1 MPSPTD
7 IRRGK
12 VVDHEGSP
20 HLVLEVM
27 HRTQGRQAGF
37 VQVTM
42 RNLISGSSTTTKF
55 RSTETVEFCHTES
68 RSLDYSYIDDQGYH
82 FMDAESFEDVVLSAD
97 LIGEDKVFLVPN
109 LSYDVLFVD
118 DKAVQIQLPAAIE
131 MEVME
136 SPDAVRGDSATN
148 VQKPV
153 ITETGLS
160 VQVPLFIKK
169 GEKIRISTSER
180 NYLGRA

>member
-1 MPSPTD
+1 
-7 IRRGK
+7 
-12 VVDHEGSP
+12 
-20 HLVLEVM
+20 
-27 HRTQGRQAGF
+27 
-37 VQVTM
+37 
-42 RNLISGSSTTTKF
+42 
-55 RSTETVEFCHTES
+55 
-68 RSLDYSYIDDQGYH
+68 
-82 FMDAESFEDVVLSAD
+82 MDAESFEDVVLSAD